1 MEVQAWGTGVF
12 DNRDATDWLEDL
24 IDTEDLQAI
33 MLALGNVVELAGTE
47 ELDSIDCCI
56 ALAAAEVVA
65 AAGGKP
71 SKEMT
76 MPAKRFLKRM
86 NLGVARPVQE
96 LALKALDNVRTQGS
110 LLKHWKQANLLTEW
124 LGVLESLEERLN
136 TCDVVDA

>member
-1 MEVQAWGTGVF
+1 MEVQAWGVGVF
-12 DNRDATDWLEDL
+12 ENRDATDWLEDL

-33 MLALGNVVELAGTE
+33 MLALGSVVEFAGTE

-71 SKEMT
+71 SQEMT

-96 LALKALDNVRTQGS
+96 LSLKALDRVRTQGS
-110 LLKHWKQANLLTEW
+110 LLQHWKQAGMLGDW
-124 LGVLESLEERLN
+124 LNVVEDLETRLK